1 MKLSSELIDK
11 IVENI
16 RNNEDNLYH
25 FVVDI
30 EIRKFYDYE
39 FEVDGLNIYVE
50 VDISNLQNKQHYFK
64 RPYPEPSEDFCHFS
78 FDYDVVK
85 VVVNE
90 SEEADEE
97 SINALNNKLQGHIEQ
112 ETSILLWNEKT

>member
-11 IVENI
+11 IVENL
-16 RNNEDNLYH
+16 RNNEDKLYQ
-25 FVVDI
+25 FMIGI
-30 EIRKFYDYE
+30 ENQKMYDCE
-39 FEVDGLNIYVE
+39 FEVDGLNIYVD
-50 VDISNLQNKQHYFK
+50 VKISNLQNKQHYFK

-97 SINALNNKLQGHIEQ
+97 SINLLNEKLQGHIEQ
-112 ETSILLWNEKT
+112 ETSILL

>member
-25 FVVDI
+25 FVEDI

-39 FEVDGLNIYVE
+39 FEVNGLNIYVD
-50 VDISNLQNKQHYFK
+50 VKISNLRNKHRHYK
-64 RPYPEPSEDFCHFS
+64 RPYPKPSGDFYHFS

-85 VVVNE
+85 IVVNE

-97 SINALNNKLQGHIEQ
+97 SINLLNEKLQGHIEQ
-112 ETSILLWNEKT
+112 ETLILL

>member
-25 FVVDI
+25 FAIGI
-30 EIRKFYDYE
+30 ENPKTYDYE

-50 VDISNLQNKQHYFK
+50 VKISKLQNKQHYFK

-85 VVVNE
+85 VAVNE
-90 SEEADEE
+90 SEEPDEE

-112 ETSILLWNEKT
+112 ETLILL

>member
-16 RNNEDNLYH
+16 RNNEDSLYH

-39 FEVDGLNIYVE
+39 FEVNGLNIYIEVE
-50 VDISNLQNKQHYFK
+50 ISNLQNKHHYSK
-64 RPYPEPSEDFCHFS
+64 RPYPEPSEDFYHFS

-85 VVVNE
+85 IVVNE
-90 SEEADEE
+90 SEEADDE
-97 SINALNNKLQGHIEQ
+97 SINLLNEKLQGHIEQ
-112 ETSILLWNEKT
+112 ETSILL

>member
-39 FEVDGLNIYVE
+39 FEVDGLNIYVA
-50 VDISNLQNKQHYFK
+50 VKISKLQNKHRHYK
-64 RPYPEPSEDFCHFS
+64 RPYPKPSVDFYHFS

-90 SEEADEE
+90 SEEPDEE
-97 SINALNNKLQGHIEQ
+97 SINLLNEKLQGHIEQ
-112 ETSILLWNEKT
+112 EKSILL

>member
-11 IVENI
+11 IIENL
-16 RNNEDNLYH
+16 RNNEGNLYQ

-30 EIRKFYDYE
+30 ENPKFYDYE
-39 FEVDGLNIYVE
+39 FRVCGLDIYVE
-50 VDISNLQNKQHYFK
+50 VEISNLQNKNHYYK

-78 FDYDVVK
+78 FDYDATK
-85 VVVNE
+85 VIVNE

-97 SINALNNKLQGHIEQ
+97 SIKLLNEKLQGHIEQ
-112 ETSILLWNEKT
+112 ETSILL

>member
-16 RNNEDNLYH
+16 RNNEDNLYQ
-25 FVVDI
+25 FMIGI
-30 EIRKFYDYE
+30 ENQKMYDYE
-39 FEVDGLNIYVE
+39 FEVNGLSIYIEVE
-50 VDISNLQNKQHYFK
+50 ISNLQNKHHYSK
-64 RPYPEPSEDFCHFS
+64 RPYPEPSEDFYHFS

-97 SINALNNKLQGHIEQ
+97 SINLLNEKSQGHIEQ
-112 ETSILLWNEKT
+112 ETSILL

>member
-11 IVENI
+11 IVENL

-30 EIRKFYDYE
+30 EIRRFYDYE
-39 FEVDGLNIYVE
+39 FEVNGLNIYIEVE
-50 VDISNLQNKQHYFK
+50 ISNLQNKQHYFK
-64 RPYPEPSEDFCHFS
+64 RPYPEPSEDFYHFS

-90 SEEADEE
+90 SEEPDEE
-97 SINALNNKLQGHIEQ
+97 SINLLNEKLQGHIEQ
-112 ETSILLWNEKT
+112 EKSILL

>member
-1 MKLSSELIDK
+1 MKLSSELIYK

-39 FEVDGLNIYVE
+39 FEVDGLNIYV
-50 VDISNLQNKQHYFK
+50 VVKISNLQNKHRHYK
-64 RPYPEPSEDFCHFS
+64 RPYPKPSVDFYHFS

-85 VVVNE
+85 IIVNE

-97 SINALNNKLQGHIEQ
+97 SINLLNEKLQGHIEQ
-112 ETSILLWNEKT
+112 ETSILL

>member
-30 EIRKFYDYE
+30 GIRKFYDFE
-39 FEVDGLNIYVE
+39 FEVNGLNIYIE
-50 VDISNLQNKQHYFK
+50 VKISKLQNKHRYYK
-64 RPYPEPSEDFCHFS
+64 RPYPEPSEDYYHFS
-78 FDYDVVK
+78 FYYDVVK
-85 VVVNE
+85 IVVNE

-97 SINALNNKLQGHIEQ
+97 SIDALNNKLQGHIEQ
-112 ETSILLWNEKT
+112 EKSILL

>member
-11 IVENI
+11 IAENI
-16 RNNEDNLYH
+16 RNDEDNLYH

-39 FEVDGLNIYVE
+39 FEVNGLNIYIEVE
-50 VDISNLQNKQHYFK
+50 ISNLRNKHRHYK
-64 RPYPEPSEDFCHFS
+64 RPYPEPSEDFYHFS

-85 VVVNE
+85 IVVNE

-112 ETSILLWNEKT
+112 ETSILL

>member
-50 VDISNLQNKQHYFK
+50 VKISNLQNKHHYFK
-64 RPYPEPSEDFCHFS
+64 RPYSEPSEDFYHFS

-97 SINALNNKLQGHIEQ
+97 SINLLNEKLQGYIEQ
-112 ETSILLWNEKT
+112 EKSILL

>member
-1 MKLSSELIDK
+1 MKLSSELIGK

-39 FEVDGLNIYVE
+39 FEVDGFNIYVE
-50 VDISNLQNKQHYFK
+50 VKISNLQNKHRYYK
-64 RPYPEPSEDFCHFS
+64 RPYPEPSEDFYHFS
-78 FDYDVVK
+78 FDYDVAK
-85 VVVNE
+85 VIVNE
-90 SEEADEE
+90 SEEVDEE
-97 SINALNNKLQGHIEQ
+97 SINLLNEKLQGHIEQ
-112 ETSILLWNEKT
+112 ETSILL